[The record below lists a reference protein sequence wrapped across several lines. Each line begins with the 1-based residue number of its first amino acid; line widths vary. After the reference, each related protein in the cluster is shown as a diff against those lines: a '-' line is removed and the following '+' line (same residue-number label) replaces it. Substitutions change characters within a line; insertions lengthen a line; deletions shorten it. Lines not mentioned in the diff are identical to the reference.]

1 MKIHTY
7 LLTALLLTTVLAYS
21 QDPGAAPPNIIGLKM
36 AFITKQL
43 ELTNEESQKFWP
55 VYYTYSAE
63 LRKSRQS
70 KKEDILAQEE
80 EMLNIRKKYRNEFK
94 KILVSEERVN
104 KALTVDRDFMNVVRK
119 ELQQRAR
126 NGKGRQKEFN

>member
-1 MKIHTY
+1 MKKYIC
-7 LLTALLLTTVLAYS
+7 LLTALLLITTLVYS
-21 QDPGAAPPNIIGLKM
+21 QDPGVAPPNIIGLKM

-43 ELTNEESQKFWP
+43 ELNNEESQKFWP

-80 EMLNIRKKYRNEFK
+80 EMLNIRKKYRMEFK

-104 KALTVDRDFMNVVRK
+104 KALTVDRDFMNEVRK

-126 NGKGRQKEFN
+126 KGKG